1 MGGTMSPSFGLM
13 EHFQAVAVLALV
25 AFSTMRGTHGQQVAS
40 GPIRGRISIPQK
52 FQQDLPLGGGLAV
65 TKVVVD
71 GGLLA
76 TLPTADGYFVV
87 NNVPAGPHLLQ
98 VVHPRLVFDSV
109 RVDASEVK
117 NGSVKMS
124 AYLADFEHGKGA
136 KLKYP
141 LGLAPSGAF
150 SFLEKREEFN
160 ILSVFKSPMALI
172 SLFSF
177 GAMFLLPKL
186 QPMIEEEKKRQ
197 QEENERQEAVNNK

>member
-1 MGGTMSPSFGLM
+1 MVRLPSFM
-13 EHFQAVAVLALV
+13 EHIKATAMFALLALNG
-25 AFSTMRGTHGQQVAS
+25 MQGTHGEQVAS
-40 GPIRGRISIPQK
+40 GPIRGLISIPQK
-52 FQQDLPLGGGLAV
+52 FQQDLPLGGVLAV

-76 TLPTADGYFVV
+76 TLPTADGYFVL
-87 NNVPAGPHLLQ
+87 NNVPVGPHLLQ

-109 RVDASEVK
+109 RVDAQEVK

-172 SLFSF
+172 SLFSC

-197 QEENERQEAVNNK
+197 LSENEGQEAVGNK